1 MLDGVVCVCANS
13 PTRSEKL
20 RTIGDIRVGVSPYQ
34 LSGQERRVR
43 RLGRKY
49 GVSLMKCEKPFG
61 KVLQHGGYMLRD
73 DDTRKIVFGHKGY
86 EYSATLDEVED
97 FLLAQPKYRDD
108 EED

>member
-1 MLDGVVCVCANS
+1 MG
-13 PTRSEKL
+13 
-20 RTIGDIRVGVSPYQ
+20 ISPYQ

-73 DDTRKIVFGHKGY
+73 DDTRKVVFGQKGY

-108 EED
+108 EEG